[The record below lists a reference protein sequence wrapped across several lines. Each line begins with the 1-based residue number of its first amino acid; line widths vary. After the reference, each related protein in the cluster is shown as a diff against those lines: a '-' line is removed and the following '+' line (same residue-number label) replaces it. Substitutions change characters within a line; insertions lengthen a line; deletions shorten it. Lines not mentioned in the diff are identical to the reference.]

1 MTRRKKIPQSKQDEV
16 ITLSS
21 RKCCLCFGINS
32 DFSPKKGQI
41 AHLDKNPENNAIGN
55 LAWLCLDHHDEYDSR
70 TSQSKGLTI
79 GEVKRYRD
87 KLYEAVEKDR
97 QNALPTSKS
106 PSQGKVYALAG
117 GLAPIALVILV
128 ALYLTK
134 SSQRDNV
141 CAQSIRT
148 ATATIE
154 VTIAS
159 GEDINTTYMGR
170 GAYVTFGKGS
180 ESLLLMS
187 SRQCTAKQT
196 GNGQLVYR
204 AVVNM
209 DVSDAAFGKPVCFLE
224 EAEYIQMSF
233 LPMPKQSQVI
243 TGKITGIFNGGTVL
257 ETGIPAQETT
267 DGKIFVRGLGL
278 NCGPD

>member
-1 MTRRKKIPQSKQDEV
+1 MTRRKKTPQSIQDKI
-16 ITLSS
+16 ITLSG

-41 AHLDKNPENNAIGN
+41 AHLDQKPENNAIDN

-79 GEVKRYRD
+79 GEVKQYRD

-97 QNALPTSKS
+97 QNALPTS
-106 PSQGKVYALAG
+106 PSASRGRIYILAG
-117 GLAPIALVILV
+117 GFALIALVILV
-128 ALYLTK
+128 ALYLAK
-134 SSQRDNV
+134 SSQQVNKCD
-141 CAQSIRT
+141 QPIRT
-148 ATATIE
+148 ASATIE

-159 GEDINTTYMGR
+159 DEDINTTYITK
-170 GAYVTFGKGS
+170 GAYVAFGKGG

-187 SRQCTAKQT
+187 STQCTAKQT

-209 DVSDAAFGKPVCFLE
+209 DVSDDAFGKPVRFLE
-224 EAEYIQMSF
+224 EAEYIQLSF
-233 LPMPKQSQVI
+233 LPMPKQSQVT

-257 ETGIPAQETT
+257 EMNIPAQETT
-267 DGKIFVRGLGL
+267 DGKFYVRGLGL
-278 NCGPD
+278 KCGPN